1 MPMDFKTRSLTFA
14 ALIAAAAQSFAA
26 DPADVVKMRK
36 GFFSA
41 LGGHTTAVGTLAK
54 GVVDAPEQIEMHAA
68 AIAELTAALA
78 RDTSAMWPEGSLTD
92 KSQSLPAIWEDW
104 DKFQAAADR
113 AAKAGA
119 EFREAA
125 MAGNAGR
132 AMRKLGAACKN
143 CHDDFRE
150 RDE

>member
-1 MPMDFKTRSLTFA
+1 MPMINTRTLTFA
-14 ALIAAAAQSFAA
+14 ALLAATAQASAA

-36 GFFSA
+36 GFLSA

-54 GVVDAPEQIEMHAA
+54 GAVDAPEQIQMHAD
-68 AIAELTAALA
+68 AIAALTAALA
-78 RDTSAMWPEGSLTD
+78 RDAAAMWPEGSLTD

-104 DKFQAAADR
+104 EKFQAAADR

-119 EFREAA
+119 AFKEAA
-125 MAGNAGR
+125 AAGNAGR

-150 RDE
+150 RDD